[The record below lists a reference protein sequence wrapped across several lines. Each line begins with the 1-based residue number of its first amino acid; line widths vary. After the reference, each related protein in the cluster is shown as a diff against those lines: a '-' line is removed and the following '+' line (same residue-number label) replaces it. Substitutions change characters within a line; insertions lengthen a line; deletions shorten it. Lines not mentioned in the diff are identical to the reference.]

1 MSSSVDTVNENLRIQ
16 QVYSTLLNFGVS
28 GVIDGSPLGGF
39 RRSMQRWVYHLP
51 EPVPRL
57 SPAVRTRVLVESLGP
72 TYVKFGQIVS
82 SQANVLPDEWRTELD
97 KLQNDVP
104 PVPYED
110 IRRVIV
116 TELGAGPEELYATFD
131 THPLAAASLGQVHAA
146 VLHDGRRV
154 AVKVQRP
161 DLDRRVRADLG
172 VAEVFGRY
180 AERRSEWARQVGVRS
195 MLQEFGSTLID
206 ELDYYAEAYNMERLA
221 TNLAPIDGVHI
232 PTFERSLSSK
242 RVLTQEFITGV
253 KISDVEAMR
262 AAGLDVGAVGE
273 AALRAAMKM
282 LLVDGVFHADPHPGN
297 LIVSLDT
304 GIVNFL
310 DCGMVGELTLMQRA
324 HLVLLLWTFVKGD
337 VPAMGQQLRSISV
350 PFRTVDDARF
360 LKDFERRMSRYSR
373 GSNPDIKLVMSA
385 AMGVLRDNG
394 LRLDPQ
400 LTLALKA
407 MVQASAFFTRLAPP
421 DRPFTEAALSAVR
434 ELAEEAVS
442 DETVINA
449 AKKEATKLAGQALQ
463 ELPDY
468 MKGLLGWR
476 DQVKR
481 GKFTLFLDTSS
492 LDKQV
497 DTLRSIAS
505 MLLVALLVAGG
516 MIGGALASSALRSS
530 GATQA
535 ARVAEWVF
543 FASVGLAVVLVLVFL
558 AGIVRDLRGR
568 RRP

>member
-568 RRP
+568 RRD